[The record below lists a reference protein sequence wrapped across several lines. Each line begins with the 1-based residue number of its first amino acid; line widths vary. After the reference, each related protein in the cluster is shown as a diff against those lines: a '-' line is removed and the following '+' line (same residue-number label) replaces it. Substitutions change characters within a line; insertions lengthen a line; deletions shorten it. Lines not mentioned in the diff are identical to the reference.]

1 MAREGRVR
9 RRGANKDT
17 ADAVP
22 MAPPYIKRK
31 IPYYEILDDEQLTII
46 ENNAETILEEI
57 GIVFGEDPESLEI
70 FRQAGARIE
79 GETVHFPKGMCRKI
93 IQATAQKEF
102 VQHARNPERNVV
114 IGGKNMVLVP
124 AYGPPFVH
132 NLDEGRRYANIE
144 DFRNFVKLAYM
155 SDNLHHSGGTIC
167 EPVDLPVNKRHYDM
181 VYSHIKYSDKP
192 FMGSVTHPDR
202 AQDSVDMAKIVFG
215 DEFVEQNCVMIN
227 LINANSPMTF
237 DATMLGALKVYAR
250 HNQACIVTPFIIAG
264 AMSPVSP
271 AGVAAQSLA
280 EGMAGMSLIQLINPG
295 APMVYGNF
303 VSSMSM
309 QTGAPT
315 FGSPEAAQMMNIG
328 GALAR
333 RLGVPFRSGG
343 SFTASKLPDAQA
355 AYESANTLQAT
366 INAGVNFALHTAGW
380 LEGGLAMGYEKFVMD
395 ADQAGMARIFAQGV
409 DMSENGQAMDAL
421 REVGPG
427 KHFLGCAHTQKNF
440 KTAFY
445 LSEIADNNSYEQWVE
460 DGSTDAAT
468 RANTKWKKMLAD
480 YVPPPLDP
488 AIDEA
493 LLKFIEQRKASF
505 EDSNY

>member
-1 MAREGRVR
+1 MARERRSR
-9 RRGANKDT
+9 RRGVNKDA

-22 MAPPYIKRK
+22 KAPAYIKRK
-31 IPYYEILDDEQLTII
+31 IPYYEILTDEELSII
-46 ENNAETILEEI
+46 ENNAEIILEEI
-57 GIVFGEDPESLEI
+57 GIVFGEDPEALEI
-70 FRQAGARIE
+70 FRQAGASID
-79 GETVHFPKGMCRKI
+79 GERVRFPRGMCRKI

-114 IGGKNMVLVP
+114 IGGDNMVLVP
-124 AYGPPFVH
+124 AYGPPFIH
-132 NLDEGRRYANIE
+132 NMDEGRRYANIE

-167 EPVDLPVNKRHYDM
+167 EPVDLPVNKRHFDM

-192 FMGSVTHPDR
+192 FMGSVTQPER
-202 AQDSVDMAKIVFG
+202 AQDSIDMAKIVFG
-215 DEFVEQNCVMIN
+215 DDFVEENCVMIN

-280 EGMAGMSLIQLINPG
+280 EGMAGMTLIQLIKPG

-366 INAGVNFALHTAGW
+366 IGAGVNFALHTAGW

-395 ADQAGMARIFAQGV
+395 ADQAGMARVFAQGV

-427 KHFLGCAHTQKNF
+427 AHFLGCDHTQKNF

-445 LSEIADNNSYEQWVE
+445 ASEIADNNSYEQWAE
-460 DGSTDAAT
+460 DGRTDAAT

-493 LLKFIEQRKASF
+493 LLKFIEERKGSF
-505 EDSNY
+505 EDSNI